1 MEACGALLIAIVRC
15 NDSAKGAVLM
25 KYAIGALAAILT
37 ATQAGA
43 ATLSV
48 SGLIPA
54 ATSLIGKV
62 GADHSSDPCPEPA
75 TWALMLVGFALLA
88 VAARLRRKATA

>member
-1 MEACGALLIAIVRC
+1 
-15 NDSAKGAVLM
+15 M
-25 KYAIGALAAILT
+25 KYTIGALAAILT

-48 SGLIPA
+48 SSLLPA
-54 ATSLIGKV
+54 ATSLVGKV
-62 GADHSSDPCPEPA
+62 TQNTDPCPEPA

-88 VAARLRRKATA
+88 VATRLRRKATA

>member
-1 MEACGALLIAIVRC
+1 
-15 NDSAKGAVLM
+15 M

-48 SGLIPA
+48 SSLLPA
-54 ATSLIGKV
+54 ATSIVGKV
-62 GADHSSDPCPEPA
+62 TDTSNPCPEPA

-88 VAARLRRKATA
+88 VATRLRRKAAA

>member
-1 MEACGALLIAIVRC
+1 VAHYRVQSLGVMIRL
-15 NDSAKGAVLM
+15 KGLFM
-25 KYAIGALAAILT
+25 KYTIGALAAIFT

-48 SGLIPA
+48 SSLIPA
-54 ATSLIGKV
+54 ATSLVGKV
-62 GADHSSDPCPEPA
+62 TAGGNTDPCPEPA

-88 VAARLRRKATA
+88 VATRLRRKATA

>member
-1 MEACGALLIAIVRC
+1 MGLF
-15 NDSAKGAVLM
+15 M

-48 SGLIPA
+48 SSLVPA
-54 ATSLIGKV
+54 AASMVGKV
-62 GADHSSDPCPEPA
+62 TSSDPCPEPA

-88 VAARLRRKATA
+88 VATRLRRKATA

>member
-1 MEACGALLIAIVRC
+1 MAACVLLTAAMGVTIRLM
-15 NDSAKGAVLM
+15 GLHM
-25 KYAIGALAAILT
+25 KYTIGALAAILT

-48 SGLIPA
+48 ASLVPA
-54 ATSLIGKV
+54 AASMVGKV
-62 GADHSSDPCPEPA
+62 TSDPCPEPA

-88 VAARLRRKATA
+88 VATRLRRKATA